1 MLQAG
6 KPLLLLALPLV
17 LRSNRIRTCQLAL
30 LITDGASVSPLDLVN
45 LRSIMD
51 RTSGAPEVSIALID
65 GPLAVDHS
73 GLAAATIRAVGET
86 GAACRRGSS
95 LACHHGTFV
104 AGVLVASRESGAPAI
119 CPGCT
124 LLVRPIF
131 PETSAPG
138 DRMPIATLDALADA
152 IVDCV
157 NSGARLLN
165 VSAALAGPSRAPERR
180 LLEALDHAA
189 QRGAIV
195 IAAAGNQ
202 ALGSSAITRHPW
214 VVPVLACDPAGLP
227 VADAN
232 VSHLIGRRGL
242 LAPGVEIRS
251 LDAVGTLTT
260 FSGTSAA
267 APFVTGTCALL
278 WSLFPAASAN
288 DVRIAVTRVAWGRR
302 RSIVPPL
309 LDATAAF
316 SWLATRYVERAS

>member
-1 MLQAG
+1 MRGTVLPG
-6 KPLLLLALPLV
+6 KPTLP
-17 LRSNRIRTCQLAL
+17 S
-30 LITDGASVSPLDLVN
+30 GASLSPLDLVN

-65 GPLAVDHS
+65 GPLAADHP

-86 GAACRRGSS
+86 GAACRGGSS
-95 LACHHGTFV
+95 VACHHGTFV
-104 AGVLVASRESGAPAI
+104 AGVLVASRESGAAAI

-131 PETSAPG
+131 SEMSAPG

-152 IVDCV
+152 IVDSV
-157 NSGARLLN
+157 KGGARLLN
-165 VSAALAGPSRAPERR
+165 VSAALAGPSRTTERR

-189 QRGAIV
+189 QRRAIV
-195 IAAAGNQ
+195 IVAAGNQ
-202 ALGSSAITRHPW
+202 AIGSSAITRHPW
-214 VVPVLACDPAGLP
+214 VVPVLACDPAGSP

-232 VSHLIGRRGL
+232 VSRVIGRRGL

-251 LDAVGTLTT
+251 LDAGGTLTT

-288 DVRIAVTRVAWGRR
+288 DLRIAVTQVTWGRR

-316 SWLATRYVERAS
+316 RWLAARYVELAS